1 MHEGLIPVVEE
12 LNRRGWRT
20 KHWTSRTGRHHPGQ
34 PFSKQALLSILK
46 NVTYMGQVSYKG
58 TIHPG
63 EQPPIVDERLWQEVN
78 RRLERGSRVAAIGI
92 TYVRT
97 RNGAAG
103 MRVRVVPFRRS

>member
-1 MHEGLIPVVEE
+1 MATRPDHPIPCSYK
-12 LNRRGWRT
+12 LRPDRQL
-20 KHWTSRTGRHHPGQ
+20 TSYCRAGEI
-34 PFSKQALLSILK
+34 FSQQLEASLKYAFIK
-46 NVTYMGQVSYKG
+46 NVTYIGQVSYKG